1 MVCLTTKKCDAKLVS
16 EALKVLGKENFA
28 LIFHGSSFPSKNGED
43 TGFGSFNS
51 EAGHSLIDLET
62 HA

>member
-28 LIFHGSSFPSKNGED
+28 LIIHGSSFPSKNGED
-43 TGFGSFNS
+43 T
-51 EAGHSLIDLET
+51 ALVHLIPKRGIL
-62 HA
+62 